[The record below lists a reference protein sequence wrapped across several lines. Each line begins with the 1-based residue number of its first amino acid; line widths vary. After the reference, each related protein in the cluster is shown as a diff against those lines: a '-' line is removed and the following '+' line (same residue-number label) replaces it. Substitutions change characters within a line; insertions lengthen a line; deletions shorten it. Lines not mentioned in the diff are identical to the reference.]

1 MQTNIPNTLFCFV
14 FTLFFSVVLHSQE
27 VETNSIPVRSEKDS
41 IAPAIDSE
49 EIAKQLQEQD
59 TYKTDTVRKPQFLTD
74 IVNYTAKD
82 YMRLSPEDNKMYLY
96 NEAKIVYGDMTIEAG
111 LIIIDNEK
119 NEVYAYGIEDS
130 IGEYSQ
136 KPNFHPG
143 AKKGRTRFNK
153 VQF

>member
-41 IAPAIDSE
+41 IAPTIDSE
-49 EIAKQLQEQD
+49 EIVN
-59 TYKTDTVRKPQFLTD
+59 TTSTTGYVKTDTVRKPQFLTD
-74 IVNYTAKD
+74 IVDYTAKD

-130 IGEYSQ
+130 IGDYSTN
-136 KPNFHPG
+136 PNFHPG
-143 AKKGRTRFNK
+143 TKKSRTRLNK
-153 VQF
+153 IQF